1 MNTPKLTKRQRRL
14 LGQKEPEDT
23 AVFKSHFKMMPL
35 VPLTKGQDKTI
46 KAYDSGKQIVLSGS
60 AGTGKTFLALALAL
74 RDILAGDTEQKRIII
89 IRSTV
94 STREIGYLPGNETDK
109 AAVFEAPYIAICT
122 ELFGRADA
130 YQILK
135 TKGVIQFMS
144 TSFVRGITLN
154 NAIVIIDEGQNLTS
168 HEANS
173 VITRLGKDTRVIVS
187 GDIKQSDLG
196 QGKSRERS
204 GFSDLLKIFAEMD
217 EFDII
222 NFSKE
227 DIVRSGLVK
236 SYIITRDELEE
247 DGIISPLY

>member
-1 MNTPKLTKRQRRL
+1 
-14 LGQKEPEDT
+14 
-23 AVFKSHFKMMPL
+23 
-35 VPLTKGQDKTI
+35 
-46 KAYDSGKQIVLSGS
+46 
-60 AGTGKTFLALALAL
+60 
-74 RDILAGDTEQKRIII
+74 
-89 IRSTV
+89 
-94 STREIGYLPGNETDK
+94 
-109 AAVFEAPYIAICT
+109 
-122 ELFGRADA
+122 
-130 YQILK
+130 
-135 TKGVIQFMS
+135 MS

-222 NFSKE
+222 SFNKD